1 MGVPYVTREELFQSP
16 VITGIIS
23 QIDTPGS
30 LFQRFYGPSGMN
42 DRVQGRTA
50 SWDLF
55 HSTRSVAT
63 VRSPRTGPSMRTRKP
78 YGNRTAQMVR
88 LHEKMFIAD
97 EDLMRYRPAGG
108 PVGAV
113 DSNGQAYVRQQL
125 QYFSQV
131 FRNAREFMW
140 SRLFRGGFGVK
151 PVGDELQ
158 LVEKGAGGVLWDVD
172 YGLPAAHLN
181 QLGGIIGAGWQTSS
195 TDIVNQLMELEK
207 YASRVNGRSPRHIW
221 LNGTTAKYL
230 FENSQLASVT
240 GSSIRIFESLT
251 RREIDPNSR
260 FPDTGYDIMFG
271 ALPLYRFHVYNGGL
285 VKAGTAEDFD
295 SQINSSNFEYFI
307 PDDYAIITPDPAE
320 WCGQME
326 GSEYVRENVTSD
338 MREVYGFNAWSTPVI
353 DPPGREVKQVDNFLP
368 ILYEPYSIYFA
379 KVANF

>member
-1 MGVPYVTREELFQSP
+1 MGVPYVTREQLFQSP

-30 LFQRFYGPSGMN
+30 LFQRTYSAAGMN

-63 VRSPRTGPSMRTRKP
+63 VRGPRTGPNLRSRKP
-78 YGNRTAQMVR
+78 YGNRSAQLIRM
-88 LHEKMFIAD
+88 HEKMFIAD
-97 EDLMRYRPAGG
+97 EDLMRYRPPGG
-108 PVGAV
+108 PVGAI

-125 QYFSQV
+125 EYFSQV

-140 SRLFRGGFGVK
+140 SRMFRGGFGVK
-151 PVGDELQ
+151 IVGDDMQ
-158 LVEKGAGGVLWDVD
+158 LVEKGASGVVFDVD
-172 YGLPAAHLN
+172 YGIPAANLN
-181 QLGGIIGAGWQTSS
+181 QLGGIINASWATST
-195 TDIVNQLMELEK
+195 TDIINQLMELEK
-207 YASRVNGRSPRHIW
+207 YASRVNGRPPRHIW

-230 FENSQLASVT
+230 LENSQLATVT

-251 RREIDPNSR
+251 RREIDPASK
-260 FPDTGYDIMFG
+260 FPDTGYEIMFG

-295 SQINSSNFEYFI
+295 SQISSSNFEYFI
-307 PDDYAIITPDPAE
+307 PDDHVIITPDPGN
-320 WCGQME
+320 WCGSIV
-326 GSEYVRENVTSD
+326 GSEYIRENVTSD

-353 DPPGREVKQVDNFLP
+353 DPPGREIKQLDNFLP
-368 ILYEPYSIYFA
+368 VLYEPFAVHFA
-379 KVANF
+379 KVANY